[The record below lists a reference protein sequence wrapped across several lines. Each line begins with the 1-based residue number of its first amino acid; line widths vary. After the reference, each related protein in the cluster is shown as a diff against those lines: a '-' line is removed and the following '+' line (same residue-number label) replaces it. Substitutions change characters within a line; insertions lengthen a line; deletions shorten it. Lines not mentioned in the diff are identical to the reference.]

1 MSADS
6 RNIVLVSIDS
16 LRADHCG
23 FLGDDRE
30 LTPAMDRLASEGVS
44 YQQAIAPGPQ
54 TFSSMPAIFTG
65 QRRRPTTL
73 SEYPQETHWARRLAG
88 ISEHLDRYSSL
99 AERLGD
105 RGYSTAGISPNPW
118 TSSASGFDRGF
129 DQFVEFADS
138 DAVGWLRKAV
148 SHIPGVDT
156 ESRAVSLAMN
166 LLSGNEFFS
175 QWNTL
180 YDDIER
186 ARASLTEPYFLWV
199 FILDCHFPFVPTRQ
213 HRVEQ
218 STIGTYY
225 SAIRSAEPMRR
236 KGTTMSTR
244 ARESMLRS
252 YRDTVRASD
261 AFVDTLQNDFADDDP
276 VLFVH
281 ADHGESFGEHGNF
294 GHHHRSV
301 YEENIHVPYFV
312 HNAGVEAT
320 VDRPT
325 SLTSIHDTALSIAR
339 EGRFDPGVDTATGQ
353 TSRFGMM
360 KNGDAGE
367 PAVVAASECGTNR
380 TLRGSPEK
388 YLSHDG
394 EQAVFNLAVD
404 PDERVNLAD
413 ENPHR
418 TRELRNRLEG
428 FDDHRVET
436 GRIHHAVRQLASLE
450 ALSV

>member
-1 MSADS
+1 MSAES

-23 FLGDDRE
+23 FLGDDRG

-44 YQQAIAPGPQ
+44 YQRAIAPGPQ
-54 TFSSMPAIFTG
+54 TFSSMPAVFTG

-88 ISEHLDRYSSL
+88 ITEHLDRYASL
-99 AERLGD
+99 AERLRD
-105 RGYSTAGISPNPW
+105 QGYSTAGISPNPW

-129 DQFVEFADS
+129 DQFVEFANS
-138 DAVGWLRKAV
+138 DAVGWLWNMIG
-148 SHIPGVDT
+148 HIPGIDT
-156 ESRAVSLAMN
+156 ESRGVALAIN
-166 LLSGNEFFS
+166 LLSGSEFFS
-175 QWNTL
+175 QWESM
-180 YDDIER
+180 YDDIEQ

-199 FILDCHFPFVPTRQ
+199 FILDCHFPFVPARQ

-218 STIGTYY
+218 STVGTYY
-225 SAIRSAEPMRR
+225 SAIRSAEPMRK
-236 KGTTMSTR
+236 KGTTMSAR

-261 AFVDTLQNDFADDDP
+261 TFVDTLQTDFADDDP

-294 GHHHRSV
+294 GHHHRAV

-312 HNAGVEAT
+312 HNAGVQAT

-325 SLTSIHDTALSIAR
+325 SLTSIYDTALSIAR
-339 EGRFDPGVDTATGQ
+339 GERFDPDVGAATGP
-353 TSRFGMM
+353 TAGFEAMR
-360 KNGDAGE
+360 NGDGGE
-367 PAVVAASECGTNR
+367 TAVVAASECGTNR

-418 TRELRNRLEG
+418 TRELRNRLEQ

-436 GRIHHAVRQLASLE
+436 GRIHDAVRQLARLE